1 MNRDGAICCRL
12 CSFLLRKDNM
22 KRFKEILRDPL
33 SLLLFVLPFIYGLYY
48 EFAAYLSGAA
58 MALCLCFRV
67 RQKREILLSSAAA
80 PILMAVAYL
89 CCLMAAFYAVDRG
102 MAVAGFFKMLPVP
115 LFLLLLMQ
123 YSGKERAKLL
133 EIIPYSALGMAVL
146 SAVLGLSEAFNP
158 IFYSAGRLGG
168 FFQYSNTFA
177 LYLLLGV
184 VVLLSSETAFD
195 RHFRIGGTFILLAGI
210 MLTGSRS
217 VFVLTALAVLYF
229 IIWQK
234 SIRRPLLILSGSL
247 VLAGVI
253 LVFATGYA
261 ENFGRFLTIG
271 LGESTF
277 LGRILYW
284 KDGLR
289 QICSHPF
296 GLGYMG
302 YFYAQPSFQTG
313 VYTVRYIHNDFL
325 QMALD
330 AGIAALILWV
340 IALVIS
346 LFSKRTSPLQKRL
359 LLLIVIGSLFDFHLQ
374 FLAVAMVLA
383 LTIDVGKPEKTC
395 RSVFVKGSLAA
406 SGAAAVLFCYLF
418 IAFFMAYMNNPVLA
432 LKLYPWNTDAQL
444 EVLNEEATAGN
455 LEDQTAMAE
464 QILKQNRHI
473 AEAYEV
479 KAAAAWKNRDTAAM
493 TALSEQALENE
504 PYQLAAYEG
513 YLQMLSTAITEASE
527 QENWESVRVLAGK
540 ALEIPQR
547 LNTVISRTDP
557 IAYRI
562 DDKPELTLP
571 SEYQVYLEKLEQAVH
586 K

>member
-1 MNRDGAICCRL
+1 
-12 CSFLLRKDNM
+12 M
-22 KRFKEILRDPL
+22 KRFKEILRDSL

-48 EFAAYLSGAA
+48 EFAAYLAGAA

-67 RQKREILLSSAAA
+67 RQKREILLSRAAA
-80 PILMAVAYL
+80 PILMAIACLCYL
-89 CCLMAAFYAVDRG
+89 VAAFYAVDPG

-184 VVLLSSETAFD
+184 VVLSSETAFD

-217 VFVLTALAVLYF
+217 VFVLTALAVPYF
-229 IIWQK
+229 IIRQK

-247 VLAGVI
+247 MLAAVI
-253 LVFATGYA
+253 LAFATGYV

-289 QICSHPF
+289 QICSHLF

-325 QMALD
+325 QLALD
-330 AGIAALILWV
+330 AGIAASILWV
-340 IALVIS
+340 IALGIS

-383 LTIDVGKPEKTC
+383 LTLDVGKPERIC
-395 RSVFVKGSLAA
+395 RPAFVKGSLVA
-406 SGAAAVLFCYLF
+406 SGVASILFCYLF
-418 IAFFMAYMNNPVLA
+418 TAFFMAYINNQDLA
-432 LKLYPWNTDAQL
+432 LKLYPWNMDALL
-444 EVLNEEATAGN
+444 EVLNNGAAAGN
-455 LEDQTAMAE
+455 LEDQTVTAE
-464 QILKQNRHI
+464 GILKQNSHI

-479 KAAAAWKNRDTAAM
+479 KAAAAWKNKDYTAMA
-493 TALSEQALENE
+493 ALSEKALDNE
-504 PYQLAAYEG
+504 PYQLEAYEG
-513 YLQMLSTAITEASE
+513 YLQMLSAAITEASG
-527 QENWESVRVLAGK
+527 QENWESVRLLAGK

-547 LNTVISRTDP
+547 LNAVISRTDP

-571 SEYQVYLEKLEQAVH
+571 PEYQAYLEKLEQAVRQ
-586 K
+586 

>member
-1 MNRDGAICCRL
+1 MNRDGAIRCRL
-12 CSFLLRKDNM
+12 CSFLLRKDPM

-48 EFAAYLSGAA
+48 EFAAYLAGAA

-67 RQKREILLSSAAA
+67 RQKREIWLSRAAA
-80 PILMAVAYL
+80 PILMAAACL

-123 YSGKERAKLL
+123 YSGKERTKLL

-184 VVLLSSETAFD
+184 VVLLSEETALD
-195 RHFRIGGTFILLAGI
+195 RRFRIGGTFILLAGI

-229 IIWQK
+229 IIRQK

-247 VLAGVI
+247 VLAAVI
-253 LVFATGYA
+253 LVSATGYA

-277 LGRILYW
+277 LGRLLYW

-289 QICSHPF
+289 QISSHPF

-325 QMALD
+325 QLALD
-330 AGIAALILWV
+330 AGIAASILWV
-340 IALVIS
+340 IALGIS

-383 LTIDVGKPEKTC
+383 LTLDVGKPERIC
-395 RSVFVKGSLAA
+395 RPAFVKGSLVA
-406 SGAAAVLFCYLF
+406 SGAVGILFCYLF
-418 IAFFMAYMNNPVLA
+418 TAFFMAYMNNQDLA
-432 LKLYPWNTDAQL
+432 LKLYPWNMDAQL
-444 EVLNEEATAGN
+444 EVLNNGAAAGN
-455 LEDQTAMAE
+455 LEDQTVTAE
-464 QILKQNRHI
+464 GILKQNSYI

-479 KAAAAWKNRDTAAM
+479 KAAAAWKNKDYTAMA
-493 TALSEQALENE
+493 ALSEKALDNE
-504 PYQLAAYEG
+504 PYQLEAYEG
-513 YLQMLSTAITEASE
+513 YLQMLSAAITEASG
-527 QENWESVRVLAGK
+527 QENWESVRLLAGK

-547 LNTVISRTDP
+547 LNAVISRTDP

-571 SEYQVYLEKLEQAVH
+571 PEYQTYLEKLEQGVRQ
-586 K
+586 